1 MRRYGLSGNFDFVH
15 LKIVSHH
22 RIKAGIFNKS
32 KKKKKKQLIHT
43 KPIFLIVLTLSKLS
57 KKKKKK
63 EESKEVSTDGGR
75 DEAKSKVW
83 IKKKMEM

>member
-1 MRRYGLSGNFDFVH
+1 MNHLEKGMRRYGLSGNFDFVH

-32 KKKKKKQLIHT
+32 KKKKKLIHT

-57 KKKKKK
+57 KKKKKM
-63 EESKEVSTDGGR
+63 R
-75 DEAKSKVW
+75 NL
-83 IKKKMEM
+83 KKYLQMADAMRLNLKFG